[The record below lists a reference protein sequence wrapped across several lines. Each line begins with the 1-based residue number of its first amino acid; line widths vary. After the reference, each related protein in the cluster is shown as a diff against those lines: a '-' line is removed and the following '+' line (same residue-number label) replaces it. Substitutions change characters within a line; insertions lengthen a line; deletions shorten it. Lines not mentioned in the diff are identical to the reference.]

1 MKGRFQYN
9 LFGIVLAVLITEA
22 VFWALFAVVW
32 FTIKQLVPSFLM
44 DRPEWLW
51 ALAVAP
57 IMVLLFLFGIAWKN
71 RKLARFTDNRLLGYL
86 VPDISSVN
94 ATAKFL
100 LTRYGITFL
109 IIALA
114 NPKVGM
120 KKEEA
125 KYEGVDLMIALDV
138 SSSMLAEDL
147 APNRLERAKRAI
159 EQLLGDLHG
168 DRLGLIVFAGDAYVQ
183 LPITTDK
190 NAAKL
195 FLGTIDTDIVPV
207 QGTSISSA
215 IELGTESFDMD
226 NGSGKA
232 IIIIT
237 DGEDHEEG
245 VAEAA
250 SEAAEQGIIVHTI
263 GMGSEKGSPIPEYRG
278 RKQIGF
284 KKDKDGSTVITK
296 LNETMLKTIAAEGN
310 GIFVRASNSEVGLQG
325 LLGELQKMDAQELG
339 ATVYTDHEDR
349 FQIFLAAGFLL
360 LFIDLKISTK
370 KGRWVRQLK
379 LFESV

>member
-1 MKGRFQYN
+1 M
-9 LFGIVLAVLITEA
+9 VLAVAAAELL
-22 VFWALFAVVW
+22 FWTLFAAVW
-32 FTIKQLVPSFLM
+32 LIIDQKVPSFMM
-44 DRPEWLW
+44 DRPKWLW
-51 ALAVAP
+51 ALAITPLMALMFIVTT
-57 IMVLLFLFGIAWKN
+57 AWKN
-71 RKLARFTDNRLLGYL
+71 SKLERFADAKLLGYL

-94 ATAKFL
+94 STLKFL
-100 LTRYGITFL
+100 LTRFGVAFL

-114 NPKVGM
+114 NPKIGM

-183 LPITTDK
+183 LPITTDH

-195 FLGTIDTDIVPV
+195 FLNTIDTDIVPV

-215 IELGTESFDMD
+215 IELAASSFDMD

-250 SEAAEQGIIVHTI
+250 AAATEQNIIVHTI
-263 GMGSEKGSPIPEYRG
+263 GMGSEKGSPIPLYRG

-284 KKDKDGSTVITK
+284 KKDKEGNTVVTK
-296 LNETMLKTIAAEGN
+296 LNERMLKSIAAEGN
-310 GIFVRASNSEVGLQG
+310 GIFVRATNSEVGLQG
-325 LLGELQKMDAQELG
+325 LLDELRKMDAQELG
-339 ATVYTDHEDR
+339 ATIYTDHEDR

-360 LFIDLKISTK
+360 LFLDLIISSRK
-370 KGRWVRQLK
+370 SLWVRQLK